1 MTVPTRDPTTEHG
14 KRHSGVLVGML
25 LLWLLYTVLYTLPIP
40 EVLAALVHLLPG
52 IAAVAFLRAT
62 GFSLNECYL
71 VMRRLSLKGIGAL
84 ALVTLALAG
93 PILTSGYEGFS
104 PLSVFLLSP
113 ASALAQELYFRAGLL
128 PAMHD
133 ALPGRPAAA
142 NLIHAL
148 LFALW
153 HVPKA
158 LIYSPINPLVG
169 ALMLATV
176 TGVAGFGWGWQ
187 VRHDGTIS
195 WSTLHHWFL
204 LSVISLFGV

>member
-1 MTVPTRDPTTEHG
+1 
-14 KRHSGVLVGML
+14 ML
-25 LLWLLYTVLYTLPIP
+25 LLWLVYTVIYTLPIP
-40 EVLAALVHLLPG
+40 DVLAALLHLLPG
-52 IAAVAFLRAT
+52 FAAVAFLRAS
-62 GFSLNECYL
+62 GFSSNECHL
-71 VMRRLSLKGIGAL
+71 VMHRPSVKGISAL

-93 PILTSGYEGFS
+93 PILTSAFVGFS
-104 PLSVFLLSP
+104 PLAVFLLAP
-113 ASALAQELYFRAGLL
+113 ASAFAQELYFRACLL
-128 PAMHD
+128 PAMHR

-142 NLIHAL
+142 NLTHAA

-169 ALMLATV
+169 ALMIATV

-195 WSTLHHWFL
+195 WSTLHHWLL
-204 LSVISLFGV
+204 LSVMSLFGV